1 MGKKYVIDETTLTNM
16 ATSVREHLG
25 VETKYRPEDMPTG
38 IDSVYVVGVSDGEE
52 VGFNDGF
59 FVGQKEGYDEGHAE
73 GYEAGKQAEKEDFW
87 NKYQRGGTVMGYGSA
102 NYMFAGPR
110 WNDETFHPM
119 FDINLSGAATQA
131 LFTYNACTNIKQRLE
146 ECGVKITST
155 SSGGIT
161 SLAQLFVST
170 QTKELPPIHNV
181 KNNGNGISMQ
191 RFAERSA
198 KLVEVPY
205 YEFFD
210 EVGDFT
216 QAFSDCA
223 SLARVVGIDF
233 SSATTASKCFTNCTK
248 LTDIT
253 VYGEIPV
260 SISFAQSPLTA
271 VSGISVIAHLKIY
284 SDTDKAGTCTLTL
297 KDTTKTLLAEQG
309 AIAELD
315 GKTYDQYITDIG
327 WNLA

>member
-1 MGKKYVIDETTLTNM
+1 MGKKYIIDETTLTDIANGI
-16 ATSVREHLG
+16 RETINDLDA
-25 VETKYRPEDMPTG
+25 KYKPEDMRQK
-38 IDSVYVVGVSDGEE
+38 INDVY
-52 VGFNDGF
+52 F
-59 FVGQKEGYDEGHAE
+59 KAKIEGYDEGEIDGFSDGYVFGKADGYDEGHTH
-73 GYEAGKQAEKEDFW
+73 GYEAGKITERYDFW
-87 NKYQRGGTVMGYGSA
+87 NKYQLGGTVMGYGSA

-155 SSGGIT
+155 SSVGIT

-170 QTKELPPIHNV
+170 QTKELPPIYNV
-181 KNNGNGISMQ
+181 KPPSSGNGISMQ

-260 SISFAQSPLTA
+260 SISFAQSPLTRESA
-271 VSGISVIAHLKIY
+271 LSVINHLKDI
-284 SDTDKAGTCTLTL
+284 SGTGTTLTVTFSSTTKALLTDEDKA
-297 KDTTKTLLAEQG
+297 
-309 AIAELD
+309 IATQ
-315 GKTYDQYITDIG
+315 KG
-327 WNLA
+327 WTIA